1 MVRPIEDADGGSQP
15 FTLEHLAV
23 VRVRT
28 GAASAA
34 DVHEGTVLGRSRAED
49 GTEVYAVWF
58 EERGE
63 TAMLALADLE
73 PTGELRVRGDVY
85 PEGSSH

>member
-1 MVRPIEDADGGSQP
+1 MVRVREDGDDGSQS

-23 VRVRT
+23 VRVRA
-28 GAASAA
+28 GAAGEA
-34 DVHEGTVLGRSRAED
+34 DVREGTVLGRSRAED
-49 GTEVYAVWF
+49 GSEAYAVWF

-73 PTGELRVRGDVY
+73 PTGELRARRDVY